1 MTTEEAA
8 EAAAPPNPPGRL
20 ILKYLH
26 DVKEGATSAEI
37 VRFLRANYNKLG
49 SDELNQTVEKIL
61 ENGVALGFLERK
73 GSNYLNWK
81 AREACG
87 GWAKTGEEGTRV
99 SKGGYPLRS
108 RTSCAPRSRNRSDGD
123 GYAYLHRNMR
133 PLVNIVPLCSPN
145 SPLPVGALSAERAP
159 YALQVRKSIHYAELL
174 QEHGAQEVREHS
186 EYPA

>member
-8 EAAAPPNPPGRL
+8 EATAPPNPPGRL

-87 GWAKTGEEGTRV
+87 CRRRRRR
-99 SKGGYPLRS
+99 RS
-108 RTSCAPRSRNRSDGD
+108 CRRRRRRIRRRYRRRRRRGCGCR
-123 GYAYLHRNMR
+123 
-133 PLVNIVPLCSPN
+133 
-145 SPLPVGALSAERAP
+145 
-159 YALQVRKSIHYAELL
+159 
-174 QEHGAQEVREHS
+174 
-186 EYPA
+186 